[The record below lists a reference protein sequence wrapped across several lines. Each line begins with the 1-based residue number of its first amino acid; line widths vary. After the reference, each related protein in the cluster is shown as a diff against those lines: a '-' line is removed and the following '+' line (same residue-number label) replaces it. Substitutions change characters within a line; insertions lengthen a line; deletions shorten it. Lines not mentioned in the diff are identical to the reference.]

1 MEIVSGQIIDDSI
14 YLATELLQIAKKKE
28 TISDKS
34 KKKQFARLVKDENA
48 IKATQK
54 LTDQVIRIDSSKA
67 SAKMFRSIVRKV
79 KSKGF
84 SYIDYLGL
92 KLLSFLSYI
101 FRPLVLFVVTE
112 RVRVASKGIINN
124 AHPRK
129 LKKYL
134 RRKSKGNCPTKKV
147 C

>member
-54 LTDQVIRIDSSKA
+54 LTDQVIRIDSSK
-67 SAKMFRSIVRKV
+67 RQIQC
-79 KSKGF
+79 
-84 SYIDYLGL
+84 Y
-92 KLLSFLSYI
+92 
-101 FRPLVLFVVTE
+101 
-112 RVRVASKGIINN
+112 
-124 AHPRK
+124 
-129 LKKYL
+129 
-134 RRKSKGNCPTKKV
+134 
-147 C
+147 

>member
-54 LTDQVIRIDSSKA
+54 LT
-67 SAKMFRSIVRKV
+67 
-79 KSKGF
+79 
-84 SYIDYLGL
+84 
-92 KLLSFLSYI
+92 
-101 FRPLVLFVVTE
+101 
-112 RVRVASKGIINN
+112 
-124 AHPRK
+124 
-129 LKKYL
+129 
-134 RRKSKGNCPTKKV
+134 
-147 C
+147 